1 MLRLLDDDG
10 DGDDNHDGGD
20 DDGDDDDD
28 DDRDDE
34 ADDCDDDDRGDD
46 SGDDGDDG
54 EGEEQDGGHDAEY
67 GLIMKVT
74 VAAIAVATGHPITAK
89 TQMTMLLEVHED
101 TVRKNMVGKD
111 GWLCMTTD

>member
-54 EGEEQDGGHDAEY
+54 ESEEQDGGHDAEY

-74 VAAIAVATGHPITAK
+74 VAAIALA
-89 TQMTMLLEVHED
+89 VHD
-101 TVRKNMVGKD
+101 D
-111 GWLCMTTD
+111 GLVLQSYTNHLTNEHCKHMH